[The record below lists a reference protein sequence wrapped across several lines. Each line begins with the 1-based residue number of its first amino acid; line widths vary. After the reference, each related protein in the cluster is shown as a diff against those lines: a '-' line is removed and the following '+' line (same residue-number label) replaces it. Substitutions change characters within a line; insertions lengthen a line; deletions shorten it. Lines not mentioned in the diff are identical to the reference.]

1 MAGDSCRRQECPML
15 RYHARRGVSL
25 VAVQAA
31 LLASSS
37 GVFAQNSNTVLP
49 AVTVEAPQA
58 ARPKPAVTRP
68 SRLRS
73 ASAGRAVR
81 RVTPNANVSAPTQG
95 RTVTARAARDG
106 LNQSPA
112 GQTATTID
120 RSQFDNRPSFSVS
133 DVLRDSP
140 GISIKQGNGPRDF
153 GISIRGS
160 NARNGFGIRNLVIF
174 DDGFPVTQPDGLSR
188 SDLIDPHAYAAIDVI
203 RGPSSALYG
212 NYATGGALNFRTRPG
227 GTIDGVEYGVDGG
240 SYGYLNNYLAA
251 GKKVGNFE
259 GSLFASDTRGDGYIG
274 NSWFNT
280 QTVNFLGTLKATP
293 DDRFTVKI
301 INNDLSARLP
311 IRQSLNQFYTNPFQQ
326 GCTTGAAAAA
336 GCPAVSLFKN
346 GFNAR
351 IGVVDDKDTETATQ
365 AGLGRNDRRTIVG
378 GRWEHDF
385 DNSTTWRNQFVFD
398 DRNISQPTGTTT
410 AIGDF
415 PSYNYMSD
423 ITKRGEILGMDST
436 TLVGAWYNTLVA
448 SSDTRNVMP
457 GGNATLGL
465 LQANTFSD
473 TSNYGVRAR
482 EELKLTPD
490 LTAIA
495 GIGWETTVLKGINTV
510 YKYNTFNVPVA
521 TIPPATRADRKIEN
535 TAPELALLYR
545 LNQEWQFRGRV
556 ATGYGTP
563 QVSNLFVL
571 PNGDFGNNTQLQT
584 QTNVGYDLGFD
595 WTPGNAVKL
604 SATAFYEF
612 FRNELVSQAVSN
624 PSASNATYM
633 FNAPRSEHRGI
644 ELAAD
649 WKFYPGWRFVAA
661 YTYLDEVYTE
671 YVENITNV
679 AIFSFNRAGNKIP
692 GISPNEL
699 TARVGYDEFAGPLA
713 GLGGFVEVQWKDSFY
728 MDNANLLKAPGY
740 ELVNVNVHYKTDL
753 VSDTFRSLNLFL
765 EVRNVL
771 DRTYVASAN
780 NITNTVTTAGL
791 QNPASVLANT
801 TGSIYAGSPRT
812 FVAGMKVA
820 FK

>member
-1 MAGDSCRRQECPML
+1 ML
-15 RYHARRGVSL
+15 RYHARRGVSV

-37 GVFAQNSNTVLP
+37 GVFAQSSSAVLP
-49 AVTVEAPQA
+49 PVTVDAPPA
-58 ARPKPAVTRP
+58 ARPKPAITRP
-68 SRLRS
+68 SRPGS
-73 ASAGRAVR
+73 ASAGRVAR
-81 RVTPNANVSAPTQG
+81 PVTANANVSAPTQN
-95 RTVTARAARDG
+95 RTVTAGAARDG
-106 LNQSPA
+106 LNQAPA

-174 DDGFPVTQPDGLSR
+174 EDGFPVTQPDGLSR
-188 SDLIDPHAYAAIDVI
+188 SDLIDPHAYGAIDVV

-227 GTIDGVEYGVDGG
+227 GTIDGAEYGVDGG

-311 IRQSLNQFYTNPFQQ
+311 IRQSLNQYYQNPFQQ
-326 GCTTGAAAAA
+326 GCATGAAAAP
-336 GCPAVSLFKN
+336 GCGTVMLFNN
-346 GFNAR
+346 GFNATA
-351 IGVVDDKDTETATQ
+351 GTDKETAVQ

-385 DNSTTWRNQFVFD
+385 DNTTTWRNQFVFD
-398 DRNISQPTGTTT
+398 DRNISQPTGTTS

-423 ITKRGEILGMDST
+423 VTKRGEILGLEST
-436 TLVGAWYNTLVA
+436 TFFGAFYNTLTA

-457 GGNATLGL
+457 GGNATLGRITNNL
-465 LQANTFSD
+465 YSE

-482 EELKLTPD
+482 QELRLTPA
-490 LTAIA
+490 LLAVA
-495 GIGWETTVLKGINTV
+495 GIGWEQTVLKGINTAYSYSGPTGV
-510 YKYNTFNVPVA
+510 LDPLKITA
-521 TIPPATRADRKIEN
+521 ADRQFQN
-535 TAPELALLYR
+535 TAPELALLYTV
-545 LNQEWQFRGRV
+545 NSEWLLRGRV

-563 QVSNLFVL
+563 QVSNLFVVQTGL
-571 PNGDFGNNTQLQT
+571 SGNNTQLQA
-584 QTNVGYDLGFD
+584 QKNLGYDLGFD
-595 WTPGNAVKL
+595 WTPNSTLKV
-604 SATAFYEF
+604 SATGFYEF
-612 FRNELVSQAVSN
+612 FRDELVSQATPAGSPN
-624 PSASNATYM
+624 TSYT
-633 FNAPRSEHRGI
+633 FNAPRSEHRGVD
-644 ELAAD
+644 LAAD
-649 WKFYPGWRFVAA
+649 WKFYPGWRFMAA

-671 YVENITNV
+671 YVENITNGAV
-679 AIFSFNRAGNKIP
+679 FSFNRAGNKIP

-812 FVAGMKVA
+812 FVAGVKVA
-820 FK
+820 FR

>member
-1 MAGDSCRRQECPML
+1 ML
-15 RYHARRGVSL
+15 RIRAISRASLPVLCGLVSSIGSG
-25 VAVQAA
+25 A
-31 LLASSS
+31 LAQGASES
-37 GVFAQNSNTVLP
+37 LP
-49 AVTVEAPQA
+49 AVTVEAPQPS
-58 ARPKPAVTRP
+58 RPKPTTRP

-73 ASAGRAVR
+73 ASAGRAARPVAQ
-81 RVTPNANVSAPTQG
+81 NATASAPAQNLAASAG
-95 RTVTARAARDG
+95 VARAG

-120 RSQFDNRPSFSVS
+120 RSQFDNRPAFSVS

-140 GISIKQGNGPRDF
+140 GISVKQGNGPRDF

-160 NARNGFGIRNLVIF
+160 NARNGFAIRNLVIF

-188 SDLIDPHAYAAIDVI
+188 SDLIDPHAYGAIDVI

-259 GSLFASDTRGDGYIG
+259 GSLFASDVRGDGYIG
-274 NSWFNT
+274 NSWYNT

-311 IRQSLNQFYTNPFQQ
+311 LRQSLNQFYINPFQQ
-326 GCTTGAAAAA
+326 GCTTGATAAA
-336 GCPAVSLFKN
+336 GCPTVSLFRN
-346 GFNAR
+346 GFN
-351 IGVVDDKDTETATQ
+351 GGKDIETATQ

-378 GRWEHDF
+378 ARWEHDF
-385 DNSTTWRNQFVFD
+385 DNTMTWRNQFVFD
-398 DRNISQPTGTTT
+398 DRNISQPTGATS

-423 ITKRGEILGMDST
+423 ITKRGEIFGMEST

-448 SSDTRNVMP
+448 SSDTRNVIP

-465 LQANTFSD
+465 ISANTYSD
-473 TSNYGVRAR
+473 TSNYGIRAR

-495 GIGWETTVLKGINTV
+495 GIGWETTILKGVNTL
-510 YKYNTFNVPVA
+510 YKYNTINVPVA
-521 TIPPATRADRKIEN
+521 TIPPPTAVNRTIEN

-571 PNGDFGNNTQLQT
+571 PNGAFGNNTQLQT

-595 WTPGNAVKL
+595 WTPSNAVKL

-612 FRNELVSQAVSN
+612 FRNELVSQAASN
-624 PSASNATYM
+624 PSASNATYT

-649 WKFYPGWRFVAA
+649 WKFYPGWRFMAA

-671 YVENITNV
+671 YVENITNGAV
-679 AIFSFNRAGNKIP
+679 FSFNRAGNKIP

-699 TARVGYDEFAGPLA
+699 TARIGYDEFAGPLT
-713 GLGGFVEVQWKDSFY
+713 GLGGFVELQWKDSFY

-765 EVRNVL
+765 EVRNVF

-780 NITNTVTTAGL
+780 NIANTVTAAGL
-791 QNPASVLANT
+791 QDPASALANT

>member
-1 MAGDSCRRQECPML
+1 ML
-15 RYHARRGVSL
+15 RCHARRGVSL

-37 GVFAQNSNTVLP
+37 GVFAQSGNTVLP

-58 ARPKPAVTRP
+58 VRPKPAVTRP

-73 ASAGRAVR
+73 ASAARAVR
-81 RVTPNANVSAPTQG
+81 PVTPNANVGIPTQS
-95 RTVTARAARDG
+95 RTVTAGAARDG
-106 LNQSPA
+106 FNQAPA

-188 SDLIDPHAYAAIDVI
+188 SDLIDPHAYGAIDVV

-311 IRQSLNQFYTNPFQQ
+311 IRQSLNQYYQNPFQQ
-326 GCTTGAAAAA
+326 GCATGATAAA
-336 GCPAVSLFKN
+336 GCGTVTLNNN
-346 GFNAR
+346 GFNATA
-351 IGVVDDKDTETATQ
+351 GTDKETAVQ

-385 DNSTTWRNQFVFD
+385 DNTTTWRNQFVFD
-398 DRNISQPTGTTT
+398 DRNISQPTGTTS

-423 ITKRGEILGMDST
+423 LTKRGEILGLEST
-436 TLVGAWYNTLVA
+436 TFFGAFYNTLTA
-448 SSDTRNVMP
+448 SSDTRSVMP
-457 GGNATLGL
+457 GGNATLGRITNNL
-465 LQANTFSD
+465 YSE

-482 EELKLTPD
+482 EELRLTPS
-490 LTAIA
+490 LLAVA
-495 GIGWETTVLKGINTV
+495 GIGWEQTVLKGINTAYSYTGPTGV
-510 YKYNTFNVPVA
+510 LDPLKITA
-521 TIPPATRADRKIEN
+521 ADRQFQN
-535 TAPELALLYR
+535 TAPELALLYTV
-545 LNQEWQFRGRV
+545 NSEWLLRGRV

-563 QVSNLFVL
+563 QVSNLFIVQS
-571 PNGDFGNNTQLQT
+571 GAAGNNTQLQT
-584 QTNVGYDLGFD
+584 QKNLGYDLGFD
-595 WTPGNAVKL
+595 WTPNKTLKL
-604 SATAFYEF
+604 SATGFYEF
-612 FRNELVSQAVSN
+612 FRNEIVTQATQV
-624 PSASNATYM
+624 AGVTYS
-633 FNAPRSEHRGI
+633 FNAPRSEHRGV

-649 WKFYPGWRFVAA
+649 WKFYPGWRFMAA

-671 YVENITNV
+671 YVENITNGAV
-679 AIFSFNRAGNKIP
+679 FSFNRVGNKIP

-699 TARVGYDEFAGPLA
+699 TARIGYDEFSGPLT
-713 GLGGFVEVQWKDSFY
+713 GLGGFVEIQWKDSFY

-740 ELVNVNVHYKTDL
+740 ELVNANVHYKTDL
-753 VSDTFRSLNLFL
+753 VSDTFKSLNLFL
-765 EVRNVL
+765 EIRNVF

-780 NITNTVTTAGL
+780 NITNTVTGVGL
-791 QNPASVLANT
+791 PNPASVLANT

-820 FK
+820 FR

>member
-1 MAGDSCRRQECPML
+1 MSRICAIGSASLPVLCGLLSAVGSDALAQSAQE
-15 RYHARRGVSL
+15 
-25 VAVQAA
+25 A
-31 LLASSS
+31 L
-37 GVFAQNSNTVLP
+37 P
-49 AVTVEAPQA
+49 PVTVEAPQT
-58 ARPKPAVTRP
+58 ARPRVTNRP
-68 SRLRS
+68 SRPRS
-73 ASAGRAVR
+73 ASAGRAARPVA
-81 RVTPNANVSAPTQG
+81 PNATESAPDQN
-95 RTVTARAARDG
+95 RTLTAGAARDG
-106 LNQSPA
+106 LNQAPA

-120 RSQFDNRPSFSVS
+120 RSQFDNRPAFSVS

-140 GISIKQGNGPRDF
+140 GISVKQGNGPRDF

-160 NARNGFGIRNLVIF
+160 NARNGFAIRNLVIF
-174 DDGFPVTQPDGLSR
+174 EDGFPVTQPDGLSR
-188 SDLIDPHAYAAIDVI
+188 SDLIDPHAYGAIDVI

-259 GSLFASDTRGDGYIG
+259 SSLFASDVRGDGYIG

-280 QTVNFLGTLKATP
+280 QTVNFLGTLQATP

-301 INNDLSARLP
+301 INNDLSTRLP
-311 IRQSLNQFYTNPFQQ
+311 IRQSLNQYYLNPFQQ
-326 GCTTGAAAAA
+326 GCATGATAAP
-336 GCPAVSLFKN
+336 GCGTVRLFNN
-346 GFNAR
+346 GFNATA
-351 IGVVDDKDTETATQ
+351 GTDVETAVQ

-385 DNSTTWRNQFVFD
+385 DNTMTWRNQFVFD
-398 DRNISQPTGTTT
+398 DRNISQPTGTTS

-423 ITKRGEILGMDST
+423 LTKRGEILGLEST
-436 TLVGAWYNTLVA
+436 TFFGAFYNTLTA

-457 GGNATLGL
+457 GGNATLGRL
-465 LQANTFSD
+465 SSNLFSE
-473 TSNYGVRAR
+473 TTNYGVRAR
-482 EELKLTPD
+482 EELRLSP
-490 LTAIA
+490 LLLAIA
-495 GIGWETTVLKGINTV
+495 GIGWEQTVLKGVNTAYSYSGPTGV
-510 YKYNTFNVPVA
+510 LD
-521 TIPPATRADRKIEN
+521 PPRITVADRQFQN
-535 TAPELALLYR
+535 TAPELALLYTI
-545 LNQEWQFRGRV
+545 NSEWLVRGRV

-571 PNGDFGNNTQLQT
+571 ASGQSGNNTQLQT
-584 QTNVGYDLGFD
+584 QKNLGYDLGFD
-595 WTPGNAVKL
+595 WTPNNTLKV
-604 SATAFYEF
+604 SATGFYEF
-612 FRNELVSQAVSN
+612 FRDELVSQATPANSPN
-624 PSASNATYM
+624 ASYT

-649 WKFYPGWRFVAA
+649 WKFYPGWRFMAA

-671 YVENITNV
+671 YVENITNGAV
-679 AIFSFNRAGNKIP
+679 FSFNRAGNKIP

-699 TARVGYDEFAGPLA
+699 TARIGYDEFAGPLA

-765 EVRNVL
+765 EVRNVF

-780 NITNTVTTAGL
+780 NIANTVTGAGL

-820 FK
+820 FR